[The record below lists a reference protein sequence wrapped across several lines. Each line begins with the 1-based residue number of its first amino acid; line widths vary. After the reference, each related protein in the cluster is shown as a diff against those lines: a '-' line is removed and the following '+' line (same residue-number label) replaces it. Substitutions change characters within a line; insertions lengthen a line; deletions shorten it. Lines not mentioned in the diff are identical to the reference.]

1 MSILKF
7 ELKKDHLNL
16 LKHINWS
23 EMDETNVIRTIDS
36 PSPFGG
42 DDIYEDMG
50 LILYGLPE
58 GFNPLE
64 DVEIEYTDEQKQE
77 MDKLLNELP
86 MAIEVI
92 LNSNTFELGSYK
104 TKWHYRDWKKLNK

>member
-7 ELKKDHLNL
+7 ELKKEHLDL
-16 LKHINWS
+16 LRHINWS

-42 DDIYEDMG
+42 DDVHEDMG

-64 DVEIEYTDEQKQE
+64 DVEMEYTNEQKQM

-92 LNSNTFELGSYK
+92 LNSNTFELGHYK